1 MSTDGAVAWL
11 RRAVLARLEMA
22 RKADTGERWEADRR
36 YGAAWDVDLKPSL
49 GPVAS
54 PESGWEASLGIENCD
69 DFENPRFLAMFI
81 LHAQHVAANDP
92 RQIIADCESDLTILD
107 LHVPANPAE
116 DYDHP
121 DWLECA
127 ECGPNSPGGNF
138 MAAPGDGDTWWPC
151 RTIHL
156 LASGYRYRL
165 GYAEHWGNGG

>member
-1 MSTDGAVAWL
+1 MSEEAVTWL
-11 RRAVLARLEMA
+11 RRQITSELGAVR
-22 RKADTGERWEADRR
+22 
-36 YGAAWDVDLKPSL
+36 
-49 GPVAS
+49 
-54 PESGWEASLGIENCD
+54 SGVPTRAE
-69 DFENPRFLAMFI
+69 P
-81 LHAQHVAANDP
+81 AQH
-92 RQIIADCESDLTILD
+92 IIADLESKLAILD
-107 LHVPANPAE
+107 LHIPANPAE

-151 RTIHL
+151 QTIHL